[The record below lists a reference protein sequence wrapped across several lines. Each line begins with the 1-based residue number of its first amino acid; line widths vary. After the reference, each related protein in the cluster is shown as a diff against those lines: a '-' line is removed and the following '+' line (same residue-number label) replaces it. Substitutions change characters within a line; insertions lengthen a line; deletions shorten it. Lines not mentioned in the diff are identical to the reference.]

1 MDIGKPLEL
10 TDKQIERFMDGDY
23 ALVDEILGY
32 EDVNYDELSPQEKKI
47 YDEMNK
53 DLDFGEF
60 KIQRN
65 KNGDFCAVSK
75 DSFVSSYGFGSD
87 D

>member
-1 MDIGKPLEL
+1 M
-10 TDKQIERFMDGDY
+10 
-23 ALVDEILGY
+23 
-32 EDVNYDELSPQEKKI
+32 S
-47 YDEMNK
+47 K

-75 DSFVSSYGFGSD
+75 ESFVSSYGFGSD